1 MPFSSPYLQEDK
13 PEPLQ
18 TTEDAQGTVAEI
30 AEAADGPSEK
40 GAADSSQAAS
50 NTNETKPA
58 TEESALDSL
67 EARFAAL
74 KKR

>member
-1 MPFSSPYLQEDK
+1 MPFSSPYLREDE

-18 TTEDAQGTVAEI
+18 TAAETQSGDPEK
-30 AEAADGPSEK
+30 AEPADGPSEK
-40 GAADSSQAAS
+40 GGADSSQAAS
-50 NTNETKPA
+50 SANEAKAA